1 MQLVSDCRYQCLG
14 VSPCQKVPSHPTSH
28 RSELLKFSSHSPAA
42 QFLGSLLWRAAD
54 LAQLKVGDGAGV
66 DEGLCDD
73 REAGVDVVRLV
84 DVKDKLGVFQDVHPE
99 PERKAMGWGQQR
111 QCEPTLRVGQRGP
124 EGRLALPLRSRGT

>member
-1 MQLVSDCRYQCLG
+1 M
-14 VSPCQKVPSHPTSH
+14 SP
-28 RSELLKFSSHSPAA
+28 RSELLQFPSHSPAA
-42 QFLGSLLWRAAD
+42 PSLGSLLPRAAD

-99 PERKAMGWGQQR
+99 PERKAMGWG
-111 QCEPTLRVGQRGP
+111 
-124 EGRLALPLRSRGT
+124 SRGSVSPP